1 MSFSAGL
8 DGRAASPF
16 GSEERANLAPLLGG
30 AFFCAGAETRT
41 VCAWVYNRAGSR
53 FVSMHLRT
61 SPAVCSLL
69 GVGFAFTNP
78 RNELAPL
85 RRGFSMRAGSGFRHS
100 NQRFGSC
107 VGVSGLPPPRQA
119 HTMDRPNLAPL
130 CFPWWAGLFLRP
142 RLVYASNCSRFGRP
156 ALRLPLSFGAAAYLS
171 RRGSASRYR
180 CLLGRFLPR
189 LGRLLHAGGPFLSR
203 RREQSA
209 GNNAA
214 CGRLKDCFVI
224 NNSKERRR

>member
-41 VCAWVYNRAGSR
+41 YARGYTAGLGHGLFRCICGPPPRCAAFSVLG
-53 FVSMHLRT
+53 
-61 SPAVCSLL
+61 LL
-69 GVGFAFTNP
+69 SQILATN
-78 RNELAPL
+78 LPL
-85 RRGFSMRAGSGFRHS
+85 RRGFSMRARSGFRHS

-214 CGRLKDCFVI
+214 CGLLKDCFVI